1 MIDIPSPP
9 GWPIIGNLLQIPHAQ
24 LSQHLLKTSRQ
35 FEGIFQLNFLGRRL
49 PFVYSAELVAE
60 LCDQTRFRK
69 MVVPPLSFLRNI
81 TGNGL
86 FTARSD
92 DPKWEIAHRILKSA
106 FSHKSIEN
114 YFPTMCDVAQSLV
127 NKWQNQGPSADINV
141 VDDMTRFTLETI
153 TRCGFGYSFHPFESE
168 TFHPFLQALS
178 RTLDYS
184 MTRIRHLPYSKLFQR
199 DRRQAEKD
207 VKLLLTVVNEIMAQR
222 EQHPTDGKDLLNLM
236 LNERDP
242 HTEKKLDQ
250 ANIRYQIMTFLIA
263 GHETTSGMLSFALY
277 FLLQHPEVLSQA
289 YAQVDQILP
298 GNTVPTFEDI
308 AKLDVL
314 DRILKESL
322 RLWPTAPAMVVA
334 PFEDTVIGGKY
345 FIKRNQW
352 TSVILPALHR
362 DPTVWTDPESFDINR
377 FLPENK
383 SKIPP
388 FSYLPFGNGRRA
400 CLGAQFALTESKLIL
415 AMILQ
420 RFALSDPY
428 HYHFKI
434 KESLSLKPENLILR
448 VHNRPSPNSSQ

>member
-9 GWPIIGNLLQIPHAQ
+9 GWPIIGNLLQIPRAQ

-35 FEGIFQLNFLGRRL
+35 FDGIFQLNFLGRRL

-69 MVVPPLSFLRNI
+69 VVVPPLSFLRDI
-81 TGNGL
+81 TGDGL

-114 YFPTMCDVAQSLV
+114 YFPIMRDVAQALV
-127 NKWQNQGPSADINV
+127 SKWQKHSPNTDINL

-153 TRCGFGYSFHPFESE
+153 TRCGFDYSFHPFDSE
-168 TFHPFLQALS
+168 LVHPFLQALS

-184 MTRIRHLPYSKLFQR
+184 MSRITHLPYSKLFQR
-199 DRRQAEKD
+199 DRRQAEQD
-207 VKLLLTVVNEIMAQR
+207 ITLLLTVVNEIMTQR
-222 EQHPTDGKDLLNLM
+222 QRTPHEGKDLLNLM
-236 LNERDP
+236 LNAQDP
-242 HTEKKLDQ
+242 LTGKKLDQ
-250 ANIRYQIMTFLIA
+250 TNIRHQIMTFLIA

-277 FLLQHPEVLSQA
+277 FLLQHPEILNQA
-289 YAQVDQILP
+289 YAQVDEILSD
-298 GNTVPTFEDI
+298 NTLPTFETI

-314 DRILKESL
+314 ERILKESL
-322 RLWPTAPAMVVA
+322 RLWPTAPAMVIA

-362 DPTVWTDPESFDINR
+362 DPKVWKNPENFDISR

-383 SKIPP
+383 SKLPP

-420 RFALSDPY
+420 RFTLSGPDNY
-428 HYHFKI
+428 RFKI
-434 KESLSLKPENLILR
+434 KESLSLKPENLVLR
-448 VHNRPSPNSSQ
+448 VRNR